1 MFSIIFLD
9 TNVICYYNIYVNNDT
24 TIPPWQGD
32 HHYQYYF
39 YGIFTINTEYIYH
52 QKSETKTQF
61 NGLRFF
67 TLRTHKHS
75 F

>member
-1 MFSIIFLD
+1 MFSIVFIG
-9 TNVICYYNIYVNNDT
+9 TNATRYYMLIMIQT

-32 HHYQYYF
+32 HRYQYYF
-39 YGIFTINTEYIYH
+39 YRIFTINTEYIYH
-52 QKSETKTQF
+52 QKSETKTRF
-61 NGLRFF
+61 NGVRFF